1 MSMLQRLMIFLGLL
15 CALPATLPAAFPTAI
30 AATPQNNPSAFP
42 SRAVKL
48 VVTAAAG
55 GITDIMAR
63 ILADPLARSL
73 GQAVIVEN
81 RPGAGGNIA
90 VGLVAKAA
98 PDGYTLVIVNVGNA
112 SIARHL
118 NRELP
123 FDPLHDLVGVAAVGE
138 VPSIAA
144 IHAALPVRNLR
155 EFIDYGRAQPGTL
168 NYGSA
173 GNATMPHLAAEMLAS
188 LANLKLTHVPYK
200 GGGPAAIDLAAGR
213 IQIALLGI
221 GSMQAQLAAGSVR
234 AIAVASRQRLAA
246 LPEVPTFEQAGL
258 TGYDATNWFGIQA
271 PKGISAELVRT
282 LNDHFNR
289 ASNDPGLQKR
299 YADAGILPIRESVEV
314 FQKRILDD
322 HVRWRE
328 VVRTAGI
335 KAE

>member
-1 MSMLQRLMIFLGLL
+1 
-15 CALPATLPAAFPTAI
+15 
-30 AATPQNNPSAFP
+30 
-42 SRAVKL
+42 
-48 VVTAAAG
+48 
-55 GITDIMAR
+55 MAR

-81 RPGAGGNIA
+81 RPGAGGSIA
-90 VGLVAKAA
+90 VGVVAKAA

-155 EFIDYGRAQPGTL
+155 EFIDYARAHPGKL

-188 LANLKLTHVPYK
+188 LANLKMIHVPYK

-213 IQIALLGI
+213 IQLSLLGI

-234 AIAVASRQRLAA
+234 AIAVASRQRLPNA
-246 LPEVPTFEQAGL
+246 PQVPTFAEAGL
-258 TGYDATNWFGIQA
+258 PAFSGGTWFGLLA
-271 PKGISAELVRT
+271 PSRT
-282 LNDHFNR
+282 PR
-289 ASNDPGLQKR
+289 AVIDRVNS
-299 YADAGILPIRESVEV
+299 
-314 FQKRILDD
+314 
-322 HVRWRE
+322 E
-328 VVRTAGI
+328 VVTLLTGTDLAKAFNDRGI
-335 KAE
+335 VPFPQSPEEFGRFVQAEGAKWKDLAAKVGIVAE

>member
-1 MSMLQRLMIFLGLL
+1 MIFISLL
-15 CALPATLPAAFPTAI
+15 CALPAALPAVFPAVS

-155 EFIDYGRAQPGTL
+155 EFIDYARAHPGKL

-188 LANLKLTHVPYK
+188 LANLKMTHVPYK

-258 TGYDATNWFGIQA
+258 PGYDATNWFGIQA

-282 LNDHFNR
+282 QNDHFNR

-322 HVRWRE
+322 HARWRE

-335 KAE
+335 KSD